1 MANLSRRTR
10 YRARR
15 SDVPENYAS
24 DSQRRFCQRAAP
36 QSRRGDRTRAPYV
49 DLTSD
54 ECEAWWEST
63 WRICRCHLRL
73 TAEETASLT
82 LRGFDLLTNEHL
94 KLERRKEARLWS
106 LVRGIAHAVVA
117 GGQGELNPADL
128 FPMLRDVPE
137 SEMDDEEEDP
147 RAIMAD
153 VNSML
158 TRKPR

>member
-1 MANLSRRTR
+1 M
-10 YRARR
+10 
-15 SDVPENYAS
+15 
-24 DSQRRFCQRAAP
+24 
-36 QSRRGDRTRAPYV
+36 
-49 DLTSD
+49 
-54 ECEAWWEST
+54 
-63 WRICRCHLRL
+63 
-73 TAEETASLT
+73 
-82 LRGFDLLTNEHL
+82 
-94 KLERRKEARLWS
+94 
-106 LVRGIAHAVVA
+106 A